1 MKFLLLFLVLNS
13 FFFFPRYVL
22 ERKTSTF
29 FPYKGLFY
37 GPVKERI
44 QFLINRFNY
53 DIFRLSIDF
62 FLLTLL
68 FSVFQNRLS
77 FNAWHWLFFVI
88 YALTLTYQ
96 IYYHVF
102 ENIYKVEPLFYRD
115 FLLLKTGA
123 QIFFREFTKINAAI
137 TLMVLGGFVGLFFLT
152 EIFLRAAVDFRPTAW
167 IWGIAGVLGF
177 MSLYSLFN
185 YNYKAFGKIVFP
197 STIQSLIR
205 NILFSYQTKVQLDN
219 VDFEKL
225 KNHRPYEHLKLR
237 NRPNIYFIPV
247 ESYGRILYDH
257 VELKESYRLY
267 MSALDDLLRENS
279 WQATT
284 NLSLAPITGGASWV
298 SYSSALSG
306 FDIRDQ
312 GVYLTLLNKPEMHDY
327 QHFMRWL
334 KNMGYANYRL
344 APIAGFQ
351 GMKIPWETYSSF
363 YAIDEWIKYEDMN
376 YTGPLLG
383 FGPCPPDQFSLGFAK
398 AFMDSK
404 QTEPNCLFFIT
415 QNSHSPFVAP
425 EKIADHWAEWSDGSQ
440 VEQGSSSI
448 FIQPKLEDYARA
460 IRYQMTFL
468 TDFIMK
474 EGADND
480 IFVLIGDHQPPSFPQ
495 EGDSLETPVHIISKN
510 ADFVNSFSSYGF
522 QKGLIKKDQGNG
534 MRHEGIY
541 SLLVRE
547 LVRHYGE
554 KDHKLPEYKEQG
566 LDWLNL

>member
-1 MKFLLLFLVLNS
+1 MKFLLLFLVLNC
-13 FFFFPRYVL
+13 FFFLPRYIL

-62 FLLTLL
+62 FVLTLL
-68 FSVFQNRLS
+68 FFLFQNHLS
-77 FNAWHWLFFVI
+77 FNAWHGLFFVI
-88 YALTLTYQ
+88 YAFTLTYQ

-115 FLLLKTGA
+115 FLLLKTGG
-123 QIFFREFTKINAAI
+123 QIFFTGFTKTNAAI
-137 TLMVLGGFVGLFFLT
+137 TILVLGGFAGVFFLT
-152 EIFLRAAVDFRPTAW
+152 KIFLLAAVDFHPTIW
-167 IWGIAGVLGF
+167 ILGISGVMGF

-197 STIQSLIR
+197 STIQSLFR
-205 NILFSYQTKVQLDN
+205 NVLFSYRTKVQLGN

-225 KNHRPYEHLKLR
+225 KNHRPYEHLKLI

-257 VELKESYRLY
+257 AELKESYRLY
-267 MSALDDLLRENS
+267 MSSLNDLLRENS
-279 WQATT
+279 WEATT

-298 SYSSALSG
+298 SYSSALFG

-327 QHFMRWL
+327 QHFLRWL
-334 KNMGYANYRL
+334 KSMGYANYRL

-351 GMKIPWETYSSF
+351 GMKIPWETYRSF

-398 AFMDSK
+398 SFMDSR
-404 QTEPNCLFFIT
+404 QTAPNCLFFIT

-425 EKIADHWAEWSDGSQ
+425 EKIAGHWREWSDGSQ
-440 VEQGSSSI
+440 VAQGSSSI
-448 FIQPKLEDYARA
+448 FIPPKLEDYARA

-468 TDFIMK
+468 TDFMIK
-474 EGADND
+474 EGTAND
-480 IFVLIGDHQPPSFPQ
+480 IFVLIGDHQPPSFPL

-510 ADFVNSFSSYGF
+510 ADFVNGLSQYGF
-522 QKGLIKKDQGNG
+522 EKGLIKKDQENG

-554 KDHKLPEYKEQG
+554 KDNKLPEYKEQG